1 MKKKKKNWAIP
12 SVTVRAKAL
21 WLVQETPYCQT
32 WLEACVSRNENLQRK
47 QNWAVKSTNL
57 EKLLE
62 SSNQFFLIRAA
73 LWAGTK
79 GIKSNRENP
88 KHHVVATIRK
98 LRPDKNSPTVRVSLP
113 RLPHDIL
120 DFSFCPLPR
129 VLHVTLA
136 NWQGFGFEFHLR
148 SSPSEFEGVYMISRS
163 ADYYIICYTVLK
175 RCNKVETADHGRNS
189 WLSVWTLSCRC
200 PVKLTT

>member
-1 MKKKKKNWAIP
+1 MKKKKKKLSNSIGYCACQ
-12 SVTVRAKAL
+12 STVIGPGNTILSNLTRGLRLAEWKLTAKAKL
-21 WLVQETPYCQT
+21 SCKIYKSRET
-32 WLEACVSRNENLQRK
+32 AGK
-47 QNWAVKSTNL
+47 VKSVFSHQ
-57 EKLLE
+57 
-62 SSNQFFLIRAA
+62 SSLM
-73 LWAGTK
+73 
-79 GIKSNRENP
+79 SNRENP